1 MPHRMS
7 SICKGCAGIYGQFS
21 GYGDCGAYGECP
33 SGMRNGMVY
42 LEDRRTVISEKR
54 DREAVCSSGVLS
66 SGNLF
71 SVFLYQYGWIG
82 TFYDSLDPVLL
93 VQGV

>member
-1 MPHRMS
+1 M
-7 SICKGCAGIYGQFS
+7 I
-21 GYGDCGAYGECP
+21 
-33 SGMRNGMVY
+33 Y

-54 DREAVCSSGVLS
+54 DRKAVCSSGVLS

-71 SVFLYQYGWIG
+71 SVFLYQYGWTG